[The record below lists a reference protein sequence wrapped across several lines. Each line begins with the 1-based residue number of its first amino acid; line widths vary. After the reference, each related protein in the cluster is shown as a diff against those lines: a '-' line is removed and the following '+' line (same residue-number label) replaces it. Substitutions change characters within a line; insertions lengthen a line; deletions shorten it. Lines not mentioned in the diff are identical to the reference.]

1 MASLLFIMQACACG
15 QSSLYIDTEKNA
27 SVTTPQDAI
36 QQENTVSIIQEATR
50 AAHCPQS
57 FRESAASSSHASGLP
72 NDTKGV
78 SIAKDNKSNKQRSAA
93 AIANRKRKR
102 AVHSP
107 MPTKPLTRFKKME
120 SVIDRD
126 IHDFFGCEI
135 IQNIAKAGLRAD
147 YIGQLSQ
154 LKSALE
160 SSVPEARLKAIGA
173 MHRLAKEAC
182 FLMPEVLGLFLGAC
196 KDTHTGVVMMA
207 VGMLPELTKAV
218 SGHAEGVTKVLI
230 TACKDAD
237 QYVRSAATSAL
248 SKLVEVSP
256 TKAVFSA
263 LLAVCKDDSFYVR
276 EAAIRALGELLKA
289 TPIHAQAAL
298 QALQAL
304 QALLTACKDDIGYI
318 RSAAVSALGKLV
330 TAAPAHAEDV
340 LKVLLKTACR
350 DNEFY
355 VRRTAAIVLGQL
367 VKANADYAE
376 SVLKELFAACKD
388 TAWHV
393 REVAVN
399 ALSDLIT
406 VAPAHAE
413 ATLQVLL
420 AACKDTVPDVR
431 STAVRTLGELVKST
445 PAYARVSLEALQ
457 EASEDER
464 QDLRGTARYVAK
476 SVLEDVKRII
486 DSGVVSVEK

>member
-1 MASLLFIMQACACG
+1 VAKLFALLFILHACTHNGATLG
-15 QSSLYIDTEKNA
+15 MEAESKA
-27 SVTTPQDAI
+27 SRPTSEATPQEVDMATI
-36 QQENTVSIIQEATR
+36 ATQATAPADVSAGEASGSQVLGR
-50 AAHCPQS
+50 LS
-57 FRESAASSSHASGLP
+57 DMRGASS
-72 NDTKGV
+72 
-78 SIAKDNKSNKQRSAA
+78 AKDNKSNKQGLAA

-102 AVHSP
+102 TVHSP

-135 IQNIAKAGLRAD
+135 IQNIVKAGLRAD

-154 LKSALE
+154 LKSALK
-160 SSVPEARLKAIGA
+160 SSVPEARLKAISA

-182 FLMPEVLGLFLGAC
+182 FLMPEVLGLLLGAC
-196 KDTHTGVVMMA
+196 KDTHTGIVMMA
-207 VGMLPELTKAV
+207 AGMLPELTKAV
-218 SGHAEGVTKVLI
+218 SGHTEGITKMLI

-298 QALQAL
+298 R
-304 QALLTACKDDIGYI
+304 ALLTACKDDIGYI
-318 RSAAVSALGKLV
+318 RSAAVSALGKLI

-340 LKVLLKTACR
+340 LKVLLETACS

-399 ALSDLIT
+399 TLSDLIT

-420 AACKDTVPDVR
+420 TACKDTVPDVR

-445 PAYARVSLEALQ
+445 PAYVRVSLRALQ

-464 QDLRGTARYVAK
+464 QDLRGTARHVAK